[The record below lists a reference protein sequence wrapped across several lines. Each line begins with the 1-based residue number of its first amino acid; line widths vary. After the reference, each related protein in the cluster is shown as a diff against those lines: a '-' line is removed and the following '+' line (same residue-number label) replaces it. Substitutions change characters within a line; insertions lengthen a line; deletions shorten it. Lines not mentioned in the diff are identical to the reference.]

1 MLLSV
6 EEWER
11 RVMFRA
17 RIVRGIV
24 LAGMVSGAM
33 SVGGV
38 AAADDGRALA
48 VDARVS
54 VASPQ
59 PESMFGG
66 LAAWL
71 PPELRQPDRL
81 VDLLGGL
88 VDLGPFVEWIGPWQ
102 APPEVG
108 PQAGPQADAQA
119 PPDDPGARS
128 ASGPVTAIVAVSAE
142 SDVEATPL
150 VMPPVH
156 ATPIELGEGPPGD
169 ESIATAPSC
178 AYDSLHHAF
187 LGFAVAAMVIAFALV
202 ASTVLTGTV
211 PAGGPRRRAVGH
223 RAAWDRAPRGT
234 RGSEP
239 ADRPAAP
246 PPHHKLGR
254 GPDLRSA
261 PGRRAVPEQEVS
273 PCCDPGDRFS
283 TWSAAV
289 LGWDPAGDTSSSA
302 GPDRDP
308 GGGKSASGRSNRD
321 MYAHNTSQPRCRCG
335 RNRVTVDHL
344 VGARAG
350 PRRSAGGIGNAN
362 APPRP
367 GSEPVES
374 APVESTV
381 EPAIGGAAPVT

>member
-1 MLLSV
+1 
-6 EEWER
+6 
-11 RVMFRA
+11 MFRA

-54 VASPQ
+54 VALPQ

-102 APPEVG
+102 PPPEVG
-108 PQAGPQADAQA
+108 PQVDAQA

-128 ASGPVTAIVAVSAE
+128 ASGPVTATVAVFAE

-150 VMPPVH
+150 MMPPVH

-169 ESIATAPSC
+169 ESIDTAPSS

-223 RAAWDRAPRGT
+223 RTAWDRAPRGT
-234 RGSEP
+234 RGSES
-239 ADRPAAP
+239 ADRSTAAP
-246 PPHHKLGR
+246 PHHELSR
-254 GPDLRSA
+254 RSA
-261 PGRRAVPEQEVS
+261 PDCRAAPEREAS
-273 PCCDPGDRFS
+273 RCCEAHARGVKLDDVQAETPGEQLS
-283 TWSAAV
+283 TWSAGA
-289 LGWDPAGDTSSSA
+289 LGRDPARDTSSA
-302 GPDRDP
+302 AVP
-308 GGGKSASGRSNRD
+308 GGRASATGRSNRD
-321 MYAHNTSQPRCRCG
+321 LHSYNTSRPHCRCG
-335 RNRVTVDHL
+335 ADIDHL

-350 PRRSAGGIGNAN
+350 PRRSTGGMGNAN